1 MPAEQEFN
9 YETKGKGTVIF
20 FTFEA
25 TKEDE
30 KDTHLFS

>member
-1 MPAEQEFN
+1 MPAEWEFN
-9 YETKGKGTVIF
+9 YQTKGKRAVIF
-20 FTFEA
+20 STFEA